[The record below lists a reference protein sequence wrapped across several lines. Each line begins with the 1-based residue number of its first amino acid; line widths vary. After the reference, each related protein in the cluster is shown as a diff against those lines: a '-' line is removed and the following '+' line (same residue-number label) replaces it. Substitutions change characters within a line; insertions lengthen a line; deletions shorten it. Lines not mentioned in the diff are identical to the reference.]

1 MPRSSEFSPISK
13 GPALRRT
20 DARAFTLVE
29 LLVVIAIIGILIALL
44 LPAIQAAREAGRRA
58 QCSNNLKQ
66 IGLALL
72 NYESASKAFPPGG
85 LWSGNGSY
93 GFSWIVR
100 ILPFAEEN
108 AIYQKLDWS
117 GANYGGAL
125 GWLGQNSANAQTL
138 GYVQFPFLYCP
149 SSTLPILVLN
159 TGGWTVNTSGTMY
172 AGNSGATN
180 DVTAHDKSANG
191 GAPGRISFGGVL
203 ISLANVRMADI
214 RDGTTNTIM
223 VGEQSDW
230 CQDGFGNQ
238 SDCRSDCTH
247 GFQMGPGNDGWDRIF
262 NITTVVNGI
271 NEKSAN
277 AFGVP
282 GNCGPNRAIQ
292 SVHPGGAH
300 MLAADGSVHFVA
312 ETLDIQTLYNLSN
325 RSDGSNITVD
335 W

>member
-1 MPRSSEFSPISK
+1 MPSSDQVSPSAR
-13 GPALRRT
+13 GPGLRRT
-20 DARAFTLVE
+20 AARAFTLVE

-44 LPAIQAAREAGRRA
+44 LPAVQAAREAARRS

-72 NYESASKAFPPGG
+72 NYESVRKSFPPGG
-85 LWSGNGSY
+85 LWSPSGSY

-100 ILPFAEEN
+100 ILPYTEES
-108 AIYQKLDWS
+108 AIYQRLDWS
-117 GANYGGAL
+117 GASYGGAL
-125 GWLGQNSANAQTL
+125 GWLGQNAANAQTL
-138 GYVQFPFLYCP
+138 GYVQFPWLYCP

-159 TGGWTVNTSGTMY
+159 TGGWTVNPSGTMY
-172 AGNSGATN
+172 AGIAGATN
-180 DVTAHDKSANG
+180 DATARDKANTG
-191 GAPGRISFGGVL
+191 TAPGRISFGGVL
-203 ISLANVRMADI
+203 ISLASVRIADI
-214 RDGTTNTIM
+214 SDGTTHTLI

-230 CQDGFGNQ
+230 CNDGFGNL

-247 GFQMGPGNDGWDRIF
+247 GFCMGPGDDGWDRIF
-262 NITTVVNGI
+262 NITTVVSGI

-300 MLAADGSVHFVA
+300 LLAADGSVHFVA
-312 ETLDIQTLYNLSN
+312 ETLDIQTFYNLVN
-325 RSDGSNITVD
+325 RKDGNGIDPD